1 MVTVTFW
8 WRTSGVKRKGDPK
21 GDMIRKGNG
30 IEGEKFPRNAAFSN
44 YLHYLALINAKAPKC
59 SSKTTTL
66 KENVLLFELPLPE
79 SGCCN
84 TSKKITTGIQPRG
97 SEMPQSSSIFLK
109 DGTEGVKKFLV
120 CSKIIWCVNW
130 LFASMRNG
138 CEWAESFFIYCT
150 YSGLPNLQSTG
161 TGIRRPDQWSETTE
175 SKKAVQTG
183 CGLQVLARRQH
194 SAGFCP
200 FDICNWWQNYQ
211 SSHSRFVIWDVT
223 NGYKRKQ

>member
-8 WRTSGVKRKGDPK
+8 WRLVSRGRGTPK

-44 YLHYLALINAKAPKC
+44 YLALIYAKAPKC

-66 KENVLLFELPLPE
+66 KENVSLFELPLPE

-138 CEWAESFFIYCT
+138 CEWAESFLFTVRIVDFLT
-150 YSGLPNLQSTG
+150 FSQLGQVFEGQTNGLKQM
-161 TGIRRPDQWSETTE
+161 
-175 SKKAVQTG
+175 K
-183 CGLQVLARRQH
+183 ARRLCKRAVGFRYWLDGSTQLD
-194 SAGFCP
+194 SA
-200 FDICNWWQNYQ
+200 
-211 SSHSRFVIWDVT
+211 HLIWGHT
-223 NGYKRKQ
+223 